1 MRQSNSALSP
11 LLVIALPVAAGL
23 AFFACARD
31 ESLSPLSPGAGGGAS
46 SVASTGGPGGS
57 GAGGSGEGGGSAG
70 KGGAGG
76 EGAGRGGAGQGG
88 GGGSGAGG
96 GGAGQGGGGGSGE
109 GEGGGGAPVARLSCS
124 PPTEAEDE
132 GSLKLTPVVTGLR
145 SPLLVK
151 SAPGDPTRLFIVTQP
166 GQILV
171 LDEGATEPTTFLD
184 IRDLVFF
191 AGDERG
197 LLGLAF
203 HPEYESN
210 GRFFVH
216 YSDKATAGDT
226 RVVEFARGE
235 RPDVASPTPVATYL
249 EQAQPQRNH
258 NGGSLEFSPID
269 GFLYL
274 GLGDGGNSNDYGPGH
289 SAIGNGQDLTTL
301 LGKILRFDVST
312 HPYRIPEGNMTG
324 EGVLPEIWD
333 YGLRNPYRFSFDACT
348 GDLYIADVGQRLWEE
363 INIEPAGQGRKNY
376 GWRLMEA
383 AHCFQPVEN
392 CDPSGITTP
401 PAAEYAH
408 AGRVVEDCSVTG
420 GYVYRGSR
428 IPWLRG
434 SYLFGDY
441 CSGRIW
447 TLTYEGGV
455 ASAPVDRTDDLGSFG
470 LKVASFGQDGTGE
483 VYVMDFVGDTVY
495 RIDPE

>member
-1 MRQSNSALSP
+1 MRPSNSALSP

-23 AFFACARD
+23 AVFACSRD
-31 ESLSPLSPGAGGGAS
+31 ESISPLPLGTGGAAS
-46 SVASTGGPGGS
+46 SASSTGGPGGS
-57 GAGGSGEGGGSAG
+57 GAGGSG
-70 KGGAGG
+70 GAGG
-76 EGAGRGGAGQGG
+76 V
-88 GGGSGAGG
+88 AGG
-96 GGAGQGGGGGSGE
+96 GGAGGAAGEGGAGGQGGA
-109 GEGGGGAPVARLSCS
+109 GEGGGGAPVARLSCA
-124 PPTEAEDE
+124 PPAEGE
-132 GSLKLTPVVTGLR
+132 GSLKLTPLVTGLA

-171 LDEGATEPTTFLD
+171 LDEGATEPTVFLD
-184 IRDLVFF
+184 IRDLLIFS
-191 AGDERG
+191 DERG

-216 YSDKATAGDT
+216 YSDKATNGDT

-235 RPDVASPTPVATYL
+235 RPDVANPTPVATYL

-258 NGGSLEFSPID
+258 NGGSLEFSPVD

-301 LGKILRFDVST
+301 LGKILRLDVST

-376 GWRLMEA
+376 GWRLMEG
-383 AHCFQPVEN
+383 AHCFVPTEG
-392 CDPSGITTP
+392 CDPGGATTL

-408 AGRVVEDCSVTG
+408 AGQVIEDCSITG
-420 GYVYRGSR
+420 GYVYRGSK

-434 SYLFGDY
+434 SYFFGDY

-447 TLTYEGGV
+447 TLAYEGGV
-455 ASAPVDRTDDLGSFG
+455 ASAPVDRTDDLGSFR
-470 LKVASFGQDGTGE
+470 LKVSSFGQDGTGE
-483 VYVMDFVGDTVY
+483 VYVTDFGGGTVY

>member
-1 MRQSNSALSP
+1 MRQSSSALSP
-11 LLVIALPVAAGL
+11 LLLIALPVAAGL
-23 AFFACARD
+23 AFVACSRD
-31 ESLSPLSPGAGGGAS
+31 ESLSPLSLGGGGAS
-46 SVASTGGPGGS
+46 SVSSSGGTGGSGIEGGS
-57 GAGGSGEGGGSAG
+57 AGGSGDAGGSAGGGGADQGGAGEGGAGGSGGD
-70 KGGAGG
+70 
-76 EGAGRGGAGQGG
+76 
-88 GGGSGAGG
+88 
-96 GGAGQGGGGGSGE
+96 
-109 GEGGGGAPVARLSCS
+109 GGGGAPVARPSCS
-124 PPTEAEDE
+124 PPTEDE

-184 IRDLVFF
+184 LRDLVLF
-191 AGDERG
+191 AGERG

-203 HPEYESN
+203 HPDYESN

-216 YSDKATAGDT
+216 YSDKATGGDT
-226 RVVEFARGE
+226 RVVELARGD
-235 RPDVASPTPVATYL
+235 RPDVANPAPVATIL
-249 EQAQPQRNH
+249 EQAQPERNH
-258 NGGSLEFSPID
+258 NGGSLEFSPVD

-274 GLGDGGNSNDYGPGH
+274 GLGDGGNSNDFGSGH
-289 SAIGNGQDLTTL
+289 SPIGNGQELATL
-301 LGKILRFDVST
+301 LGKILRLDVST

-333 YGLRNPYRFSFDACT
+333 YGLRNPYRFSFDVCT

-376 GWRLMEA
+376 GWRLMEG
-383 AHCFQPVEN
+383 AHCFVPAED
-392 CDPSGITTP
+392 CDPDGITTP

-408 AGRVVEDCSVTG
+408 AGRVIEDCSVTG

-434 SYLFGDY
+434 SYFFGDY

-470 LKVASFGQDGTGE
+470 FKVASFGQDGVGE
-483 VYVMDFVGDTVY
+483 VYVTDFGGGTVY
-495 RIDPE
+495 RVDPE

>member
-1 MRQSNSALSP
+1 MRPSNAALSP

-23 AFFACARD
+23 AFFACSRD
-31 ESLSPLSPGAGGGAS
+31 ESISPLPLGTGGAAS
-46 SVASTGGPGGS
+46 SASSTGGPGGS
-57 GAGGSGEGGGSAG
+57 GVGGDGGAGGSGDAGGS
-70 KGGAGG
+70 
-76 EGAGRGGAGQGG
+76 
-88 GGGSGAGG
+88 SGG
-96 GGAGQGGGGGSGE
+96 GGAGEGGAGGDGGD
-109 GEGGGGAPVARLSCS
+109 GATGGGGARLSCA
-124 PPTEAEDE
+124 PPSEDE
-132 GSLKLTPVVTGLR
+132 GALKLTPLVTGLA
-145 SPLLVK
+145 SPILVK

-171 LDEGATEPTTFLD
+171 LDEGATEPTVFLD
-184 IRDLVFF
+184 IRDLTVF
-191 AGDERG
+191 ADERG

-216 YSDKATAGDT
+216 YSDKATGGDT

-235 RPDVASPTPVATYL
+235 RPDVANPMPVATYL
-249 EQAQPQRNH
+249 EQAQPARNH
-258 NGGSLEFSPID
+258 NGGSLEFSPVD

-274 GLGDGGNSNDYGPGH
+274 GLGDGGNSNDSGPGH
-289 SAIGNGQDLTTL
+289 SPIGNGQDLTTW
-301 LGKILRFDVST
+301 LGKILRLDVST

-376 GWRLMEA
+376 GWRVMEG
-383 AHCFQPVEN
+383 AHCFSPAEN
-392 CDPSGITTP
+392 CDPEGTTTL
-401 PAAEYAH
+401 PAAEYGH
-408 AGRVVEDCSVTG
+408 AGQVIEDCSVTG
-420 GYVYRGSR
+420 GYVYRGSK

-447 TLTYEGGV
+447 TLRYEGGV
-455 ASAPVDRTDDLGSFG
+455 ASAPVDRTDDLGSFRFK
-470 LKVASFGQDGTGE
+470 LASFGQDGTGE
-483 VYVMDFVGDTVY
+483 VYVTDFGGGAVY